1 MTIFAGLFC
10 RHAGARVGDSTCD
23 ALRRALS
30 RDTRDAVSE
39 FRDARVFLAK
49 VDIGAYG
56 EPAFL
61 VRPGGSVSL
70 LAGEPLLATGDPHV
84 ARGRGA
90 DLALLHD
97 SWDRSDWSPLA
108 GARGAFC
115 AVHYHPDAGRLT
127 LVTDKLGVRPLYYW
141 IGEDHVIFATAMR
154 VLEALAEVP
163 KQMDLRAVTEAA
175 CFGFPLGDRTP
186 YQGVRALRAAEVVQV
201 SGAGVAR
208 SQYWRWDDIPP
219 ARRPQQELLQEAY
232 DRFTAA
238 VACRRRGDRTTT
250 AFLSGGLD
258 SRCVVAAL
266 RAQGAEVHAFN
277 FALPGTQDRIL
288 GAACAA
294 ALGARHHQGTMRPDV
309 ELRFSALLADAL
321 NTPEHCLAPPPEH
334 PRVVWSGEGGSVGV
348 GYVYLT
354 RGMVDQLRAGD
365 PDGAIAAFLERQ
377 KAAVLRK
384 LLRPAVADAVADIPR
399 RGIREE
405 LDDLRCAD
413 PGRSLHLF
421 LLLNDQRRHL
431 AGHFENIDLHR
442 LEFTLPF
449 FDSDFL
455 QSILAVPID
464 LCVYHQFYV
473 KWLDLF
479 PAAVTSVPWQS
490 YPGHVPC
497 PLPIPPG
504 LHYQWQAARMKAWH
518 GPRKQAL
525 LRRAGEMLAAQR
537 FPRDLLSKSVLRV
550 AGWIYR
556 TGLRDYGYVIQHASL
571 YYTYWE
577 RSGGRW
583 VAPGTAP
590 ASPPP
595 TQDATGERRL
605 ATDALTR

>member
-1 MTIFAGLFC
+1 
-10 RHAGARVGDSTCD
+10 
-23 ALRRALS
+23 
-30 RDTRDAVSE
+30 
-39 FRDARVFLAK
+39 
-49 VDIGAYG
+49 
-56 EPAFL
+56 
-61 VRPGGSVSL
+61 
-70 LAGEPLLATGDPHV
+70 
-84 ARGRGA
+84 
-90 DLALLHD
+90 
-97 SWDRSDWSPLA
+97 
-108 GARGAFC
+108 
-115 AVHYHPDAGRLT
+115 
-127 LVTDKLGVRPLYYW
+127 
-141 IGEDHVIFATAMR
+141 FATAMR

-208 SQYWRWDDIPP
+208 SQYWRWDDIRS

-321 NTPEHCLAPPPEH
+321 STPEHCLAPPPEH

-384 LLRPAVADAVADIPR
+384 LLRPAVADAVAYIPR

-405 LDDLRCAD
+405 IDDLRCAD
-413 PGRSLHLF
+413 PGRSLHLC
-421 LLLNDQRRHL
+421 LPLNDQRRHL
-431 AGHFENIDLHR
+431 AGH
-442 LEFTLPF
+442 
-449 FDSDFL
+449 
-455 QSILAVPID
+455 
-464 LCVYHQFYV
+464 
-473 KWLDLF
+473 
-479 PAAVTSVPWQS
+479 
-490 YPGHVPC
+490 
-497 PLPIPPG
+497 
-504 LHYQWQAARMKAWH
+504 
-518 GPRKQAL
+518 
-525 LRRAGEMLAAQR
+525 R

>member
-10 RHAGARVGDSTCD
+10 RHGGARVGDSTCD
-23 ALRRALS
+23 ALRRTLS
-30 RDTRDAVSE
+30 RDIRDTVSE

-70 LAGEPLLATGDPHV
+70 LAGEPLLATGDPRV
-84 ARGRGA
+84 ARGRSA

-97 SWDRSDWSPLA
+97 SWDRSDCSSLA
-108 GARGAFC
+108 GARGVFC

-250 AFLSGGLD
+250 AFL
-258 SRCVVAAL
+258 
-266 RAQGAEVHAFN
+266 
-277 FALPGTQDRIL
+277 
-288 GAACAA
+288 
-294 ALGARHHQGTMRPDV
+294 
-309 ELRFSALLADAL
+309 
-321 NTPEHCLAPPPEH
+321 
-334 PRVVWSGEGGSVGV
+334 
-348 GYVYLT
+348 
-354 RGMVDQLRAGD
+354 RGGD

-473 KWLDLF
+473 KWLDRF

>member
-1 MTIFAGLFC
+1 
-10 RHAGARVGDSTCD
+10 
-23 ALRRALS
+23 
-30 RDTRDAVSE
+30 VS
-39 FRDARVFLAK
+39 
-49 VDIGAYG
+49 
-56 EPAFL
+56 
-61 VRPGGSVSL
+61 
-70 LAGEPLLATGDPHV
+70 
-84 ARGRGA
+84 
-90 DLALLHD
+90 
-97 SWDRSDWSPLA
+97 
-108 GARGAFC
+108 C
-115 AVHYHPDAGRLT
+115 AVHYPPDAGRLT

-294 ALGARHHQGTMRPDV
+294 ALGARHHQGTMRPD
-309 ELRFSALLADAL
+309 
-321 NTPEHCLAPPPEH
+321 
-334 PRVVWSGEGGSVGV
+334 
-348 GYVYLT
+348 
-354 RGMVDQLRAGD
+354 
-365 PDGAIAAFLERQ
+365 
-377 KAAVLRK
+377 AVLRK

-556 TGLRDYGYVIQHASL
+556 TGLRDYGYVIQHGFMKLVTEFGLGSAIIQRRDLTADQISRLNGLALLLGWAFVALSAVLAWPVAVFFGEAAVRWIILASSITFL
-571 YYTYWE
+571 M
-577 RSGGRW
+577 
-583 VAPGTAP
+583 TALQIVP
-590 ASPPP
+590 
-595 TQDATGERRL
+595 
-605 ATDALTR
+605 

>member
-23 ALRRALS
+23 ALRRSLS

-49 VDIGAYG
+49 VDIGVYS

-70 LAGEPLLATGDPHV
+70 LAGEPLLPTGDSHL
-84 ARGRGA
+84 ARSRSA

-108 GARGAFC
+108 GARGVFC
-115 AVHYHPDAGRLT
+115 AVHYHPDASRLT
-127 LVTDKLGVRPLYYW
+127 LITDKLGVRPLYYW
-141 IGEDHVIFATAMR
+141 IGDDHVIFATALR
-154 VLEALAEVP
+154 VLEGLADLP

-186 YQGVRALRAAEVVQV
+186 YQGVRALRAAEIVEV
-201 SGAGVAR
+201 SGAGVGR

-219 ARRPQQELLQEAY
+219 ASRPQQELLQEAY

-238 VACRRRGDRTTT
+238 VACRQHGDRTTT

-266 RAQGAEVHAFN
+266 RAQSAEAHTFN

-288 GAACAA
+288 GARFANAV
-294 ALGARHHQGTMRPDV
+294 GARHHQATLRAHI
-309 ELRFSALLADAL
+309 ELRFSALLAEAL
-321 NTPEHCLAPPPEH
+321 STPEHKLTPPPER
-334 PRVVWSGEGGSVGV
+334 PRVVWSGDGGSVGV
-348 GYVYLT
+348 GHVYLT
-354 RGMVDQLRAGD
+354 RAMVDQLRAGHRD
-365 PDGAIAAFLERQ
+365 DAIAAFLDRQ
-377 KAAVLRK
+377 KASVLRK
-384 LLRPAVADAVADIPR
+384 LLRPEIAAALADVPR

-431 AGHFENIDLHR
+431 AGHFEDIDLHR

-449 FDSDFL
+449 FDSDFQQTML
-455 QSILAVPID
+455 SVPID
-464 LCVYHQFYV
+464 LCLYHEFYV
-473 KWLDLF
+473 KWLGLF

-504 LHYQWQAARMKAWH
+504 LHYQWQAAPVRAWH
-518 GPRKQAL
+518 GPRKRAL
-525 LRRAGEMLAAQR
+525 LRRAAEMLEAQS
-537 FPRDLLSKSVLRV
+537 FPRDLLSKPVLRV

-556 TGLRDYGYVIQHASL
+556 TGLRDYGYVIRHASL

-577 RSGGRW
+577 RSAGRW
-583 VAPGTAP
+583 VVPGA
-590 ASPPP
+590 ASAPPP
-595 TQDATGERRL
+595 PPSPDATTGRHR
-605 ATDALTR
+605 DALAR